1 MRGKRWLAIL
11 GLGACGLMVG
21 SCRSVQDDGAGRALP
36 QAVSARALSNHYV
49 EVVLSAPADAAAES
63 ADLYRIVAADG
74 GSALAVHEA
83 QRSGRGDRI
92 ILMTDGQRAVV
103 YDLTIAEP
111 QARNARE
118 TAKILQAGGVTFE
131 GSTLGEPRL
140 VNAVAFNNTTVLLMF
155 DGPMNVLTA
164 ENTALYHITAPA
176 EFPEANVQITAAA
189 LGVDETTVQLSTT
202 PQANVVYTVHA
213 GALEAK
219 YQPGIGCNGE
229 YVDFRQAPQNPC
241 NAQVRPFNAD
251 EVSSSVLATARV
263 QVNPNQT
270 AEAEAAGA
278 PGSVFL
284 GLAGGAGVKSP
295 ACDPLEITLIEGT
308 GAWSDEELTLDLDAP
323 IQNEAVVL
331 RLLDLSF
338 AADEPVLFISS
349 DASAGFDYY
358 FDEAAIAAATLQ
370 VSFSE
375 GYLFL
380 ADLGLPGG
388 TKIDRIRLRE
398 TSGQVGLGA
407 ICQTGKLLIDPT
419 HASATFFGIPP
430 IDNVSPRVTGAVALN
445 DHTVLVNYSEPVNL
459 AAGDPT
465 NYAIAP
471 SLTIMGAEQNSFQ
484 TQVLLTTL
492 PMTIGTMYQVTVAA
506 AVADRAT
513 PPNVIDPAFDE
524 ATFTYTG
531 TAVSGQGDPSL
542 LLPRLTGAVSTS
554 NRTVVVS
561 YNKPMSDSVLIAA
574 NYFIV
579 QENVN
584 PEVGYLAV
592 TDAAFLG
599 NNRTSVILATAS
611 QNELTYRLTVANV
624 SDLQGNPLAP
634 KELLV
639 DPASVLFPGTPAS
652 CGPKMCASDAASPA
666 GLDGNGACE
675 ADDDCDN
682 DAPCNADEADC
693 VDKCV
698 DPCEALDTDG
708 DGLIDAEEQRG
719 WGVAVELATKRGE
732 HDERETVRRQ
742 VTSSPLL
749 VDTDR
754 DGLDDRTEKT
764 IGSDPRDVDTD
775 DDQVGDEPEYNLHY
789 SNPLDQDSDDD
800 DTDDYLE
807 ITFFRTS
814 PIMAD
819 TDGDQLGDSEE
830 LYELSRNPL
839 IADLPLP
846 QITVQDISL
855 DLNITSS
862 YTDEQG
868 VTTSLEESTSSTF
881 TQSRT
886 NTIGTS
892 DTTTTQN
899 EAEFGQEIA
908 AEGGSAGWKVS
919 GKASFGQSLARGYS
933 STVDRQTS
941 ETSQQEYQN
950 SVTSAIEQSERRSV
964 TRNIDS
970 AIVQATVN
978 IANLSDLAFSITNI
992 EVSLLQQDRGTGLT
1006 FRPIAAL
1013 RPSGAET
1020 FNLAPLDQERGP
1032 IIFENTEVFPNRID
1046 DLMREPTGLIFQV
1059 VNFDVLDEAGRNL
1072 VFTSQDVGDRTVGI
1086 TIDFGD
1092 GRVESYRVATASV
1105 FGEDGR
1111 MIGITMQRAL
1121 EIVGILKDTGGSPV
1135 NNTYETIQD
1144 TRMVGTNSM
1153 QVEAL
1158 TRIRDVENTTDGLKF
1173 WAAVASNIDLD
1184 PNQSFSDIPLR
1195 AHDSI
1200 LLLYTSDVDGD
1211 LLFLRE
1217 EYLYGSSDTLVD
1229 SDGDSLDDFDEVR
1242 VGWTVAKVPGLPY
1255 PTFPSPA
1262 RPDSDLDGLEDDG
1275 EMVAGTDPNRSDTDE
1290 DGLSDPS
1297 ELLDTYT
1304 IALFDGDLD
1313 LTNTKVLTV
1322 APFSDQAIIAGPNG
1336 TCNTTTAA
1344 GDDAVLSPVAA
1355 GTRSKLCV
1363 ESGPNGVIDTT
1374 PASDDVIAA
1383 TAKIAPGPDGVCDT
1397 TASGDDVQETATN
1410 GVPADRGSLGDVCV
1424 SAGANGVI
1432 NSTPGGDDFLRVAHA
1447 RLFGTDPLS
1456 YDTDLD
1462 GIGDGREVLLGINPN
1477 SRDAGAVVDTDGD
1490 GLFDQEE
1497 EDGWEVGTTGVF
1509 VTSDKNRAD
1518 TDFDGIPDVIE
1529 RAIESNPRSLET
1541 DGDTLLDIEEFDSSD
1556 PTGIYD
1562 PVALATALQ
1571 KCSDAPNC
1579 SYVAPFP
1586 SQITGT
1592 NPATADTDND
1602 TRNDNVELEVGWSVS
1617 VYHGGGSSTTVFSDP
1632 RYADFDNDGL
1642 NDAAELANLT
1652 DPEDADTDDDGR
1664 NDGAEIAATLNPL
1677 RKDKRLSVTL
1687 VNVNV
1692 IGDCDASTCRGLEL
1706 EGSLQITKPD
1716 GSGDIALH
1724 TFPCATEECACETQD
1739 CCDEQKCEGES
1750 FEVNANSG
1758 NFIFRDGE
1766 TLTLKSGPLR
1776 DHDDVDAACNLH
1788 TSDNTIGSINEA
1800 ITFTVSLPSTRAV
1813 TVGSDSSCQVVVN
1826 YTFTTVD

>member
-1 MRGKRWLAIL
+1 MLGKKWWGIAALAVL
-11 GLGACGLMVG
+11 GLIVRGCGVNN
-21 SCRSVQDDGAGRALP
+21 GAGRDAP
-36 QAVSARALSNHYV
+36 SVVSAKALSNHYV
-49 EVVLSAPADAAAES
+49 EVVLSSPAES
-63 ADLYRIVAADG
+63 GAEAADLYRIMAVG
-74 GSALAVHEA
+74 GSQLPVHA
-83 QRSGRGDRI
+83 ARLIGTGDRV
-92 ILMTDGQRAVV
+92 ILMTDAQQPVEYALTVEEVSQAERIAQGQ
-103 YDLTIAEP
+103 P
-111 QARNARE
+111 
-118 TAKILQAGGVTFE
+118 VTFS
-131 GSTLGEPRL
+131 GSIQGEPRL
-140 VNAVAFNNTTVLLMF
+140 VTAVALTNTSVLLMF
-155 DGPMNVLTA
+155 DGPMNVVSA
-164 ENTALYHITAPA
+164 ERTELYHITAPA
-176 EFPEANVQITAAA
+176 GSPEANVQITQAV
-189 LGVDETTVQLSTT
+189 LGADETTVVLTT
-202 PQANVVYTVHA
+202 SPQSNVEYTVHA
-213 GALEAK
+213 SLLEAK
-219 YQPGIGCNGE
+219 FQPGVSCAGE
-229 YVDFRQAPQNPC
+229 FVNYQQTPQNPC
-241 NAQVRPFNAD
+241 FTEVRALNAD
-251 EVSSSVLATARV
+251 GVSSSVNASARV
-263 QVNPNQT
+263 QVNPSLPLSPD
-270 AEAEAAGA
+270 AAGTA
-278 PGSVFL
+278 GRVFL
-284 GLAGGAGVKSP
+284 WQAGGAGVKTA
-295 ACDPLEITLIEGT
+295 ACGTLEINHMEGT
-308 GAWSDEELTLDLDAP
+308 GTTSDEELTFDLDVP
-323 IQNEAVVL
+323 TQHEAIVL

-338 AADEPVLFISS
+338 TLDDPVLYLSS
-349 DASAGFDYY
+349 DDSAGFDIVL
-358 FDEAAIAAATLQ
+358 DDTAIAAATLQ
-370 VSFSE
+370 VSVSE

-380 ADLGLPGG
+380 GDLPLPAGK
-388 TKIDRIRLRE
+388 KIDRIRLRE
-398 TSGQVGLGA
+398 TRGQLGVGS
-407 ICQTGKLLIDPT
+407 ICLTSKVFIDPT
-419 HASATFFGIPP
+419 QASATFFGIPP
-430 IDNVSPRVTGAVALN
+430 VDNVAPRVMAAAALN
-445 DHTVLVNYSEPVNL
+445 DHTVLVNFSEPVNV
-459 AAGDPT
+459 AAGDAT
-465 NYAIAP
+465 NYALSPA
-471 SLTIMGAEQNSFQ
+471 LTIMGAEQNSYQ
-484 TQVLLTTL
+484 TQVKLTTL
-492 PMTIGTMYQVTVAA
+492 PMTLGQQYALTASSAI
-506 AVADRAT
+506 ADRAT
-513 PPNVIDPAFDE
+513 PPNTLSSAHDTV
-524 ATFTYTG
+524 TFTFTG
-531 TAVSGQGDPSL
+531 VSPTGQGDPSL
-542 LLPRLTGAVSTS
+542 LLPRLTGAISTS

-561 YNKPMSDSVLIAA
+561 FNKPMSDSVLNPL

-579 QENVN
+579 QENQQ
-584 PEVGYLAV
+584 PEVGFLAV

-599 NNRTSVILATAS
+599 SNGASVILSTAS
-611 QNELTYRLTVANV
+611 QNELTYRLTVVNV
-624 SDLQGNPLAP
+624 QDRQGNALAP

-639 DPASVLFPGTPAS
+639 DPASVLFPGTPPT
-652 CGPKMCASDAASPA
+652 CGPKYCADDSANPA
-666 GLDGNGACE
+666 GYDSNGACDTD
-675 ADDDCDN
+675 ADCDN
-682 DAPCNADEADC
+682 DAPCNAAEADC
-693 VDKCV
+693 EGACV
-698 DPCEALDTDG
+698 DPCEAVDTDG
-708 DGLIDAEEQRG
+708 DGLTDAEEQRG
-719 WGVAVELATKRGE
+719 WTVVIELATKRGQ
-732 HDERETVRRQ
+732 HGERELVRRE
-742 VTSSPLL
+742 VTSSPL
-749 VDTDR
+749 VADTDR
-754 DGLDDRTEKT
+754 DGIDDRTEKT

-775 DDQVGDEPEYNLHY
+775 DDQVEDYPEYNLHY

-814 PIMAD
+814 PIMSD
-819 TDGDQLGDSEE
+819 TDGDQLNDSEE

-855 DLNITSS
+855 DLEITSS

-919 GKASFGQSLARGYS
+919 GKASFGQSLARGFS

-1013 RPSGAET
+1013 RPSGADT

-1092 GRVESYRVATASV
+1092 GRVEAYRVATASE

-1144 TRMVGTNSM
+1144 TRMVGTNSI

-1173 WAAVASNIDLD
+1173 WAAVASNLDLD
-1184 PNQSFSDIPLR
+1184 PNEDFSEIPLR

-1229 SDGDSLDDFDEVR
+1229 SDGDTLDDFDEVR
-1242 VGWTVAKVPGLPY
+1242 VGWSVAKVPGLPY
-1255 PTFPSPA
+1255 QTFPSPA
-1262 RPDSDLDGLEDDG
+1262 RADSDLDDLEDDG
-1275 EMVAGTDPNRSDTDE
+1275 EKTAGTDPNRSDTDE

-1322 APFSDQAIIAGPNG
+1322 APYSDQAIIAGPNG
-1336 TCNTTTAA
+1336 VCNTTTAT
-1344 GDDAVLSPVAA
+1344 GDDQVVSPIAT

-1363 ESGPNGVIDTT
+1363 GSGPNGVIDTT

-1397 TASGDDVQETATN
+1397 SASSDDVQETATN
-1410 GVPADRGSLGDVCV
+1410 GVPASRGSLGLLCI

-1432 NSTPGGDDFLRVAHA
+1432 DSTPSDDDFERVAHA
-1447 RLFGTDPLS
+1447 RLFGTDPLN

-1509 VTSDKNRAD
+1509 VNSDKNRAD

-1529 RAIESNPRSLET
+1529 RAIGSNPRSLET

-1592 NPATADTDND
+1592 NPATPDTDND

-1664 NDGAEIAATLNPL
+1664 NDGAEIAATLDPL

-1766 TLTLKSGPLR
+1766 TMTLKSGPLL

-1788 TSDNTIGSINEA
+1788 TSDDTIGSISEA

-1826 YTFTTVD
+1826 YSFTIVN

>member
-1 MRGKRWLAIL
+1 MRGKLWLAIL
-11 GLGACGLMVG
+11 SLGACGLLVG

-49 EVVLSAPADAAAES
+49 EVVLSAPADDAAES

-74 GSALAVHEA
+74 NSALAVHEA
-83 QRSGRGDRI
+83 RRSGSGDRI
-92 ILMTDGQRAVV
+92 ILMTDAQRAVV
-103 YDLTIAEP
+103 YDLTIAQP
-111 QARNARE
+111 LAGNDRGA
-118 TAKILQAGGVTFE
+118 AKILQAGGVTFE

-140 VNAVAFNNTTVLLMF
+140 VNAVALNNTTVLLMF

-189 LGVDETTVQLSTT
+189 LGADETTVQLTTT

-213 GALEAK
+213 SALEAK

-229 YVDFRQAPQNPC
+229 HVNFQQAPQSPC
-241 NAQVRPFNAD
+241 NAQVRPFNED
-251 EVSSSVLATARV
+251 QVSSSVLATARV
-263 QVNPNQT
+263 QVDPNQT

-284 GLAGGAGVKSP
+284 GLATGAGVKSP
-295 ACDPLEITLIEGT
+295 ACDPVEITLIEGAGT
-308 GAWSDEELTLDLDAP
+308 WSDEELTLDLDAP
-323 IQNEAVVL
+323 IQNEAIVL
-331 RLLDLSF
+331 RLLNLSF
-338 AADEPVLFISS
+338 AVDDPVLFLSS
-349 DASAGFDYY
+349 DAVAGFDYY
-358 FDEAAIAAATLQ
+358 FDEAAIAVATLQ

-380 ADLGLPGG
+380 AELGIPAG

-398 TSGQVGLGA
+398 TGSQVGLGA
-407 ICQTGKLLIDPT
+407 ICLTGKLLIDPT

-445 DHTVLVNYSEPVNL
+445 DHTVLVNFSEPVSL

-492 PMTIGTMYQVTVAA
+492 PMTIGTTYQVTVAA

-524 ATFTYTG
+524 AQFTYSG

-561 YNKPMSDSVLIAA
+561 YNKPMSDSVLVAA

-652 CGPKMCASDAASPA
+652 CGPMQCASDAANPA
-666 GLDGNGACE
+666 GLDGEGACE
-675 ADDDCDN
+675 SDDDCDN

-693 VDKCV
+693 ADKCV

-708 DGLIDAEEQRG
+708 DGLTDAEEQRG

-749 VDTDR
+749 ADTDR

-764 IGSDPRDVDTD
+764 IGTDPRDVDTD

-807 ITFFRTS
+807 ITFFATS

-819 TDGDQLGDSEE
+819 TDGDQLNDSEE

-839 IADLPLP
+839 VADLPLP

-855 DLNITSS
+855 DLNIALS

-868 VTTSLEESTSSTF
+868 ETQSFSESTSSTF

-950 SVTSAIEQSERRSV
+950 SVTSSIERSERRSV
-964 TRNIDS
+964 TRNIES

-978 IANLSDLAFSITNI
+978 IANRSNLAFSITNI

-1013 RPSGAET
+1013 RPAGAET

-1072 VFTSQDVGDRTVGI
+1072 VFTSQDVGDRTAGI

-1092 GRVESYRVATASV
+1092 GRVESYRVATAST
-1105 FGEDGR
+1105 FGDDGK
-1111 MIGITMQRAL
+1111 MVGITMQRAL
-1121 EIVGILKDTGGSPV
+1121 EIVGILKYPDASADIG
-1135 NNTYETIQD
+1135 NTYETIPD
-1144 TRMVGTNSM
+1144 MRMIGTNSV

-1158 TRIRDVENTTDGLKF
+1158 VRIRDVKNSPDGKKF
-1173 WAAVASNIDLD
+1173 WAAVASNINLD
-1184 PNQSFSDIPLR
+1184 PNVDFSSIPLR

-1211 LLFLRE
+1211 KLFLRE
-1217 EYLYGSSDTLVD
+1217 EYLYGSMDSLVD

-1255 PTFPSPA
+1255 LTFPSPA
-1262 RPDSDLDGLEDDG
+1262 RADSDLDGLEDDG
-1275 EMVAGTDPNRSDTDE
+1275 EMDAGTDPNRSDTDE

-1313 LTNTKVLTV
+1313 QTNTKVLTV
-1322 APFSDQAIIAGPNG
+1322 SPYSDQAIIAGPNG

-1344 GDDAVLSPVAA
+1344 GDDVVLSPVA
-1355 GTRSKLCV
+1355 GTQSKLCV

-1374 PASDDVIAA
+1374 PANDDVIAA
-1383 TAKIAPGPDGVCDT
+1383 TAKIAPGPDGKCNTATASVDDVLET
-1397 TASGDDVQETATN
+1397 TAGNT
-1410 GVPADRGSLGDVCV
+1410 PADRGSLGDVCI

-1432 NSTPGGDDFLRVAHA
+1432 DSTPGGDDFLRVAHA
-1447 RLFGTDPLS
+1447 RLFGTDPVRF
-1456 YDTDLD
+1456 DTDLD

-1497 EDGWEVGTTGVF
+1497 DDGWEVGTTGVF
-1509 VTSDKNRAD
+1509 VTSDRNKSD

-1529 RAIESNPRSLET
+1529 RAIGSNPRSLET

-1571 KCSDAPNC
+1571 KCEDAPNC
-1579 SYVAPFP
+1579 MYVAPFP

-1592 NPATADTDND
+1592 NPASRDTDND
-1602 TRNDNVELEVGWSVS
+1602 TRDDNVELEEGWSVT
-1617 VYHGGGSSTTVFSDP
+1617 VYHGGGMSTTVFSDP
-1632 RYADFDNDGL
+1632 RYADFDNDNL
-1642 NDAAELANLT
+1642 NDAGELAELT
-1652 DPEDADTDDDGR
+1652 DPDDADTDDDGR
-1664 NDGAEIAATLNPL
+1664 NDGAEVAATLDPL
-1677 RKDKRLSVTL
+1677 RKDKRISVTL

-1692 IGDCDASTCRGLEL
+1692 IGDCDAPTCQGLEL

-1716 GSGDIALH
+1716 GSGDIALY
-1724 TFPCATEECACETQD
+1724 TFDCATEECACETQE
-1739 CCDEQKCEGES
+1739 CCDEQKCEGQA
-1750 FEVNANSG
+1750 FTPNANSG

-1776 DHDDVDAACNLH
+1776 DHNDVSCGLH
-1788 TSDNTIGSINEA
+1788 TSDETIGSINEA
-1800 ITFTVSLPSTRAV
+1800 ISFSVSLPPTHAVPVGGSGCEV
-1813 TVGSDSSCQVVVN
+1813 TVNYAFNIVN
-1826 YTFTTVD
+1826 